1 MTSLARKAIA
11 TVFAG
16 TVLAVGVASPASAQ
30 PQDGLVNGVVGDI
43 TIAEDVNVAAV
54 VDVVAQVC
62 AVVPVNITALAT
74 EVDNRSRTALVCR
87 QEDGDRVRIV
97 QN

>member
-1 MTSLARKAIA
+1 MTSLAKKSIA

-30 PQDGLVNGVVGDI
+30 QQDGLVNVVVGDI

-62 AVVPVNITALAT
+62 AAVPLNITALAT
-74 EVDNRSRTALVCR
+74 EVDNRSRTAVVCR
-87 QEDGDRVRIV
+87 QEDGDKVRIV

>member
-1 MTSLARKAIA
+1 MTSHTNKSIA
-11 TVFAG
+11 TASAG

-30 PQDGLVNGVVGDI
+30 QQDGLVNVVVGDI

-62 AVVPVNITALAT
+62 AAVPLNITALAT
-74 EVDNRSRTALVCR
+74 EVDNRSRTAVVCR
-87 QEDGDRVRIV
+87 QEDGDKVRIV